1 MAALAPGHQQYKIGG
16 VSVQF
21 PCKPYPSQFSMMD
34 KIIKGLER
42 QQNCLLE
49 SPTGSGKSL
58 ALLCSA
64 LAWQRAEMAKKD
76 QEEARKQKIL
86 EDAENGVCGCLCN
99 CHTDAAKQ
107 KASEEESTSAYF
119 PPPGG
124 ATATPC
130 SKGNYEKHVACVD
143 DDGDDDDFKADSK
156 TFRTPGTHQPSLSKK
171 LRRHVTIEYDNSPSK
186 PNSMDTPK
194 VESVEVS
201 KKIETV
207 NMVSPP
213 SEDCLECDCASLS
226 ASKKKKIPRI
236 YFGTRTHKQV
246 AQIVRELKRTAY
258 HDVNMTILGS
268 REHTCVHPVVSKM
281 ANKNDGCKELLK
293 GPGCRMKDRAKS
305 ISSQEGIHRMGLT
318 TAWDLEDMV
327 NMCKKQKACPYF
339 LTRALKEQSEI
350 IICPYNYLVDPI
362 IRDTMEINLK
372 DQIIILDEA
381 HNIEDSS
388 REAGS
393 QSLKQELIQK
403 AITELRAM
411 ANAGVDTADSLLL
424 EKVMSGL
431 DQFIHLHSD
440 KLEQKDFDQS
450 YKIWSGFDIVA
461 QLDCIGL
468 GPVKYT
474 EAMKSIGVVC
484 QEKDEMVRNA
494 QGEEVKLSPPVMTV
508 LEQLASAMGYLY
520 RDDMKFVEDYR
531 VSIVKTTAFVSNQP
545 TNGAW
550 LNPRQRHGGQRRVPV
565 VTCTLNF
572 WCMNPAVAFSDL
584 QNCRSIVL
592 SSGTLSPM
600 SSFSSELGMNF
611 SIQLEANHVIKDDQ
625 VWVGAVGQGPNGTSL
640 QAVYRN
646 VETYNFQDEL
656 GQLVFRVCKTVP
668 HGVLCFF
675 PSYKCLEKLT
685 NRWKTTG
692 LWDKMFEQKKIVAE
706 PRGSDKMNFEE
717 LMNLFYEAVETRGD
731 EDKDG
736 ALFLAVC
743 RGKVSEGL
751 DFADNFARAV
761 ITVGIP
767 YPNFKDIQVELKR
780 KYNDM
785 HKAAR
790 GLLSGS
796 DWYEIQAFRA
806 LNQALGRCIRHRRD
820 WGALIIVDERFVKNP
835 QKYLKG
841 LSKWVR
847 NKAVSYNTFS
857 SAMDSLSRFT
867 KHRIE
872 SMEVE
877 EAEASFISST
887 PCTQPFNESMIRTP
901 LQDKANI
908 TCHSMSVH
916 KGDNSVYDSM
926 TSHSPLHLTP
936 DLGFKTGG
944 RMSLTEA
951 DINIFGH
958 SGKMFVEENVS
969 VTSQKGNQC
978 VDSNVSRQEVVTLN
992 ETTNYESSSKNG
1004 GYVQSVAE
1012 SPSNPKLVKT
1022 EGKAQSVLK
1031 NGDHLGPQ
1039 LRDHGKNMIA
1049 SSPNPKSGQKN
1060 KQTKLVFKF
1069 EYNDMDGQINKRN
1082 DKTLNKNVSESDST
1096 ESGNIIE
1103 KQSLVTGL
1111 RTNMLKPDLEEE
1123 VKSNR
1128 FFKFCRVPRR
1138 DSLGCERL
1146 NQSVDDVRESRNN
1159 PPTTEPMDSDT
1170 ARSTSPL
1177 LFDGSSD
1184 PPSILEHQTA
1194 TKKPLFK
1201 QKSRS
1206 DSVEQSTV
1214 DSKETHEDHVQ
1225 EEHGSKGDACDI
1237 DELEGLMVKRRSS
1250 RQKKRKS
1257 DSTAKAGSKRPR
1269 GIDFLDDVQ
1278 EDQDQKADFKQIT
1291 CSMCGHVLL
1300 NGVKNFE
1307 KRKRL
1312 PFFVKL
1318 PGVTGVP
1325 DIVYLSNQPLG
1336 NSLQGFSTVLGN
1348 GLPLDSHCDTDAG
1361 VAVQFLH
1368 CNKCGDQQDCVDV
1381 LGCRILLSTD
1391 SQYQKGQMWLNLQ
1404 KVKMS

>member
-1 MAALAPGHQQYKIGG
+1 MTTLPGYQQYKIGG
-16 VSVQF
+16 VSVHF

-34 KIIKGLER
+34 KIIKGIER
-42 QQNCLLE
+42 RQNCLLE

-64 LAWQRAEMAKKD
+64 LAWQRAETEKRD
-76 QEEARKQKIL
+76 QEEARKQKVL
-86 EDAENGVCGCLCN
+86 EDAANGVSGCLCN
-99 CHTDAAKQ
+99 CHIDAAKH
-107 KASEEESTSAYF
+107 KSEGDSKSVYF
-119 PPPGG
+119 PPPEG
-124 ATATPC
+124 AAATPC
-130 SKGNYEKHVACVD
+130 AKEKDIICVD
-143 DDGDDDDFKADSK
+143 DDGDDDFKEDSK

-171 LRRHVTIEYDNSPSK
+171 LRRHVIIEYDDSPIK
-186 PNSMDTPK
+186 PGTMNTPK
-194 VESVEVS
+194 VESMEGNT
-201 KKIETV
+201 KIETV

-213 SEDCLECDCASLS
+213 ITDCQECDCATLS
-226 ASKKKKIPRI
+226 TSKKKKIPRI

-246 AQIVRELKRTAY
+246 AQIVRELKKTAY
-258 HDVNMTILGS
+258 LDVSMTILGS
-268 REHTCVHPVVSKM
+268 REHTCIHPVVSKM
-281 ANKNDGCKELLK
+281 ASKNEGCQELLK

-305 ISSQEGIHRMGLT
+305 ISSQEGIRRMGLA

-362 IRDTMEINLK
+362 IRESMEINLK

-393 QSLKQELIQK
+393 QSLRQELIQK

-411 ANAGVDTADSLLL
+411 VNAGVDASDSMLL
-424 EKVMSGL
+424 EKVMTGL

-461 QLDCIGL
+461 QMDCIGL
-468 GPVKYT
+468 GPVKYP
-474 EAMKSIGVVC
+474 EAKKSFGVLV
-484 QEKDEMVRNA
+484 EDKDEVVRNA
-494 QGEEVKLSPPVMTV
+494 LGEEVKLSPPVMT
-508 LEQLASAMGYLY
+508 LIEQLLVALDYLY

-531 VSIVKTTAFVSNQP
+531 VSIVKTTTFVSNQP

-550 LNPRQRHGGQRRVPV
+550 LNPRQRHGGQRRVPTV
-565 VTCTLNF
+565 ISTLNF
-572 WCMNPAVAFSDL
+572 WCMNPAVAFSDF

-600 SSFSSELGMNF
+600 SSFSSELGMTF

-625 VWVGAVGQGPNGTSL
+625 VWVGAIGQGPSGTSL

-646 VETYNFQDEL
+646 IETFNFQDEL
-656 GQLVFRVCKTVP
+656 GHLVLRVCKTVP

-685 NRWKTTG
+685 NRWKATG

-717 LMNLFYEAVETRGD
+717 LMHLFYDAVESKGD

-767 YPNFKDIQVELKR
+767 YPNFKDIQVDLKR
-780 KYNDM
+780 KYNDK

-835 QKYLKG
+835 QKYHKG

-847 NKAVSYNTFS
+847 NKAVSYNTFN
-857 SAMDSLSRFT
+857 SAMDSLSCFT
-867 KHRIE
+867 KLRIE
-872 SMEVE
+872 TMENQ

-887 PCTQPFNESMIRTP
+887 PCTQSVNEAVPRTP

-908 TCHSMSVH
+908 TPPSVSVH
-916 KGDNSVYDSM
+916 KGDTSIYGHM
-926 TSHSPLHLTP
+926 TSHSPIYLTP
-936 DLGFKTGG
+936 DLGIKTEA
-944 RMSLTEA
+944 RRPKTEA
-951 DINIFGH
+951 DVKVIGH
-958 SGKMFVEENVS
+958 SGKMCLEQNVG
-969 VTSQKGNQC
+969 VASQTGKQNI
-978 VDSNVSRQEVVTLN
+978 VNNIVSGQKVMTLN
-992 ETTNYESSSKNG
+992 ETPGKG
-1004 GYVQSVAE
+1004 DDK
-1012 SPSNPKLVKT
+1012 PSLR
-1022 EGKAQSVLK
+1022 
-1031 NGDHLGPQ
+1031 PQ
-1039 LRDHGKNMIA
+1039 LGDLGKKMMV
-1049 SSPNPKSGQKN
+1049 SPANPGSGHN
-1060 KQTKLVFKF
+1060 VKQTKIVFKF
-1069 EYNDMDGQINKRN
+1069 EYKGTDTQNKRG
-1082 DKTLNKNVSESDST
+1082 DTTLNENGIESHLSDSAIT
-1096 ESGNIIE
+1096 NTNVVKQELGSFNQNLE
-1103 KQSLVTGL
+1103 KD
-1111 RTNMLKPDLEEE
+1111 M
-1123 VKSNR
+1123 KSNR
-1128 FFKFCRVPRR
+1128 FFKFCHVPRR

-1146 NQSVDDVRESRNN
+1146 DQSVDDGQDSGTN
-1159 PPTTEPMDSDT
+1159 PPETEPLVSD
-1170 ARSTSPL
+1170 AAKSTSPL
-1177 LFDGSSD
+1177 LFDGNSD
-1184 PPSILEHQTA
+1184 PLSSFSEQHETA

-1201 QKSRS
+1201 RKSRS
-1206 DSVEQSTV
+1206 CVEGSSV
-1214 DSKETHEDHVQ
+1214 DCKETLENHVKEKHGGKEDT
-1225 EEHGSKGDACDI
+1225 CDI
-1237 DELEGLMVKRRSS
+1237 DDLEGLMVKRRSS

-1257 DSTAKAGSKRPR
+1257 DGTAKPGSKRSR
-1269 GIDFLDDVQ
+1269 GIDFLDEVQ
-1278 EDQDQKADFKQIT
+1278 EDGYQISKQIT
-1291 CSMCGHVLL
+1291 CSECGCVLL
-1300 NGVKNFE
+1300 DGVKDYE
-1307 KRKRL
+1307 KWKRV
-1312 PFFVKL
+1312 PCFMKW
-1318 PGVTGVP
+1318 PGGTGVP
-1325 DIVYLSNQPLG
+1325 DVVYLPAQQLG
-1336 NSLQGFSTVLGN
+1336 DSLQASSAVLQN
-1348 GLPLDSHCDTDAG
+1348 GVTLDSHCDAEAG
-1361 VAVQFLH
+1361 VVVQFLH
-1368 CNKCGDQQDCVDV
+1368 CNKCGGQPDCRDV
-1381 LGCRILLSTD
+1381 LGCRVLLSTD
-1391 SQYQKGQMWLNLQ
+1391 SQYQRGQMWLNLQ
-1404 KVKMS
+1404 KVKIS